1 MSLALGNGLARAS
14 VRARPSA
21 FGGVFAV
28 FVLSSTVVTSS
39 VAVWRTASAVPDGA
53 LSTDRRE
60 ALTSMGAG
68 FTLVTVYLSFFVI
81 GQVMGLAVAQRAR
94 ENALLRA
101 VGALPWQLRRM
112 VAVEAL
118 LTALPALPVGYV
130 LGRWLA
136 GVWCE
141 GMAGQGLLPRG
152 VELRVGWPP
161 LLVSAAVLVVTS
173 QIGGVI
179 AAHRAARARPSAA
192 LGEAASGGRAGLG
205 PVRAVGA
212 VLALGGA
219 AALTAATLSAPAD
232 EAAEHLPLVLLAYL
246 VAVGLAGPALG
257 RLAAGV
263 FGLLLRAL
271 GDRAEGELAVSHARA
286 HTRRLSSAIAPVAL
300 MVAFSLVKF
309 AAMAGQDGDPSWID
323 LYATALYAGFA
334 ALVTVNTMV
343 MLTAE
348 RGREIALLRAV
359 GTSPGQILRALSLE
373 ALVVTAAG
381 LASGSLIALTLDRT
395 LGTATSFALSSL
407 PPTTWPALST
417 ATALLILTST
427 LTPMP
432 WLLRRGTSG

>member
-1 MSLALGNGLARAS
+1 MSALGNGLARAS

-21 FGGVFAV
+21 FAGVFAV

-39 VAVWRTASAVPDGA
+39 VTVWRTASAVPAAA
-53 LSTDRRE
+53 LDTERRE

-68 FTLVTVYLSFFVI
+68 FTIVTVYLSFFVI

-130 LGRWLA
+130 LGRGLA

-141 GMAGQGLLPRG
+141 GMAGHGLLPRG
-152 VELRVGWPP
+152 VPVEAGWPP

-173 QIGGVI
+173 QVGGVI

-192 LGEAASGGRAGLG
+192 LGEAASGGRTGLG

-219 AALTAATLSAPAD
+219 AALTAATASVPAE
-232 EAAEHLPLVLLAYL
+232 EAGERLPLVLLAYL

-257 RLAAGV
+257 RLAAGAG
-263 FGLLLRAL
+263 GLVLRLL

-300 MVAFSLVKF
+300 MVAFALVKF
-309 AAMAGQDGDPSWID
+309 AALAGQAGDPSWID

-334 ALVTVNTMV
+334 ALVTANTMV

-359 GTSPGQILRALSLE
+359 GTSPGQILRALLWE
-373 ALVVTAAG
+373 GALVTVAG
-381 LASGSLIALTLDRT
+381 FGSGALVALALDRT
-395 LGTATSFALSSL
+395 LGTATSFALS
-407 PPTTWPALST
+407 ALSGPAWLALT
-417 ATALLILTST
+417 AATTALILTST
-427 LTPMP
+427 LTPAP
-432 WLLRRGTSG
+432 LLLRRANRT